1 MIVGRFQLKCGT
13 REIRFTTLIVIVES
27 CQNDRLERQKNLS
40 VRVVVENTYECLA
53 EIM

>member
-1 MIVGRFQLKCGT
+1 MIVGKLKLLGGT
-13 REIRFTTLIVIVES
+13 REIRFTMLIVIVGS